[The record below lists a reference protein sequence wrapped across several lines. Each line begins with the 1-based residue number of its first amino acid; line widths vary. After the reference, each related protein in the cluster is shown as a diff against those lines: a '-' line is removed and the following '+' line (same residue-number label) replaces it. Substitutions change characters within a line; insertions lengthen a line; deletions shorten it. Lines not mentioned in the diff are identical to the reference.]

1 MKKKNKKHDNLSWK
15 TKRADM
21 MIVKCSTKAKNRTHN
36 SNKKHIHTKKKQIE
50 NVFKAQP
57 IDK

>member
-1 MKKKNKKHDNLSWK
+1 MEDKKGRYA
-15 TKRADM
+15 TKM